1 MLVGPDIQDIVRDRR
16 RGLGGGSA
24 GFLVAITLKRRL
36 PELRVTVLRSKDIG
50 IIGVG
55 EGTTIPVL
63 NHLHGY
69 LGIDHAEFHR
79 IAQPTYKLGIRFLW
93 GPRPYFDY
101 ALSTQLDVRSR
112 VDT

>member
-1 MLVGPDIQDIVRDRR
+1 
-16 RGLGGGSA
+16 LGGGSA